1 MTIRLIHEPPTIA
14 IVVDGALDAETIG
27 AFRPAADAALNGTGP
42 VVLRLDGVT
51 ALDSSGIAAI
61 VFLHRR
67 LSLSRRALRLTG
79 LAGQPLALA
88 RLIGLD
94 QAIPCDLPA
103 AAPRPAPRLGLLA
116 KLVAALRLAPAQR
129 AAA

>member
-1 MTIRLIHEPPTIA
+1 MTIRLIHEPQTMA

-67 LSLSRRALRLTG
+67 LSLRGRALRLTG

-94 QAIPCDLPA
+94 RAIPFDLPA
-103 AAPRPAPRLGLLA
+103 SAPSTAVRPGLLGRLA
-116 KLVAALRLAPAQR
+116 AALRVASAQR
-129 AAA
+129 VAA

>member
-1 MTIRLIHEPPTIA
+1 MTIRLLREPQSLAIA
-14 IVVDGALDAETIG
+14 VDGALDADTVA
-27 AFRPAADAALNGTGP
+27 AFRPVADAALAGSGP
-42 VVLRLDGVT
+42 VVLRLDHMT

-67 LSLSRRALRLTG
+67 LALEGRVLLLTG

-94 QAIPCDLPA
+94 RAIPCDLPT
-103 AAPRPAPRLGLLA
+103 AAPRAAPPRSLLARLG
-116 KLVAALRLAPAQR
+116 AALRGGTAQR